1 MPHFME
7 PAELPVRELIEE
19 FNWGRTPLGRRAQ
32 WPASLKTILQVV
44 LTSPFPMFI
53 VWGHDRRL
61 IYNDSYVQILGDLHP
76 AALGRPFFDVWP
88 DVQDTVEPII
98 ADALA
103 GRGSYFENLEVELRR
118 YSRLEQ
124 AWFTFSYSPIFDE
137 GGSIPGALCVCVETT
152 AQIRAEHRL
161 SGERERLRKMFNQ
174 APGFIAVLDGP
185 DHVFSMANAAYF
197 QLVGR
202 DDIMGKTVAAALP
215 EVAEQGFIELLDSV
229 YKTGEPFV
237 GRATPVRLVRSGA
250 TGEERFVDFVFQPD
264 GGSGRRSLRHFRSGS

>member
-1 MPHFME
+1 M
-7 PAELPVRELIEE
+7 
-19 FNWGRTPLGRRAQ
+19 
-32 WPASLKTILQVV
+32 ASFAKDD
-44 LTSPFPMFI
+44 LTSRSHLSFSNVHRVGPRSQA
-53 VWGHDRRL
+53 HLQRLLRADTRRPT
-61 IYNDSYVQILGDLHP
+61 SS
-76 AALGRPFFDVWP
+76 RFRTSFFDVWP

-118 YSRLEQ
+118 YGRLEQ